1 MIGTIADLD
10 ACIRYQ
16 VELEHDIK
24 VGIQWQY
31 ERGEVILIVGNC
43 ADEVSEA
50 VKQTIIETVRQFFP
64 LTIRQVSTVPF

>member
-43 ADEVSEA
+43 SNEMSAA
-50 VKQTIIETVRQFFP
+50 VKQTIIETVRRLFP

>member
-16 VELEHDIK
+16 VKLEHDIK

-43 ADEVSEA
+43 ANEMSAA
-50 VKQTIIETVRQFFP
+50 VKQTIIETVRRLFQ

>member
-43 ADEVSEA
+43 SDEMSAA
-50 VKQTIIETVRQFFP
+50 VKQTIIETVRRLIP

>member
-31 ERGEVILIVGNC
+31 ERGEVSLIVGHCSNEMS
-43 ADEVSEA
+43 AA
-50 VKQTIIETVRQFFP
+50 VKQTIIETVRRLFP